1 MHRHSWINRT
11 GRDRR
16 IHRYHRAR
24 TDPGYAGIASADTL
38 KDRTS
43 LAVVDHER
51 AGGFD
56 GADLMVAGSTGTG
69 WLDGSGRDGYAF
81 GLSLGSY
88 AARAPSAGSR
98 GCGPWKKTMSSH
110 FMAARKGWR
119 RRSRPH

>member
-69 WLDGSGRDGYAF
+69 WLDPAAMATRSG
-81 GLSLGSY
+81 
-88 AARAPSAGSR
+88 
-98 GCGPWKKTMSSH
+98 
-110 FMAARKGWR
+110 
-119 RRSRPH
+119 